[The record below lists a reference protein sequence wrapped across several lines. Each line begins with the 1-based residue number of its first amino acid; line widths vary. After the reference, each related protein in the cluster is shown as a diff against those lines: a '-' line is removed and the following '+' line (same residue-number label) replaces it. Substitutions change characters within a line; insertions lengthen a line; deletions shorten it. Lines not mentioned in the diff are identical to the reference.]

1 MSTNQPGRLV
11 FLTLIVVVLVS
22 LVGAL
27 LLVCFAAVRH

>member
-27 LLVCFAAVRH
+27 LLVRFAAVRH

>member
-11 FLTLIVVVLVS
+11 FLSLIVVVLVS

-27 LLVCFAAVRH
+27 LLICFAAAMH

>member
-11 FLTLIVVVLVS
+11 FLSLIVVVIQS

-27 LLVCFAAVRH
+27 LLICFGAAMR